1 MVSTITWNMIFWL
14 ALLPVGSPLN
24 GQSQSYAQTR
34 SPHGNLNIPCQNCH
48 TALGWKPIRA
58 VPEFDHN
65 STRFPLRG
73 LHAGVAC
80 ANCHTIR
87 GTDAGSRFGPD
98 LTHIASRNMIAA
110 ETLPNTRGAMAGWIL
125 DPQRIK
131 PGTEM
136 SPNSLAPDD
145 LQALLAYLQTLQ

>member
-1 MVSTITWNMIFWL
+1 
-14 ALLPVGSPLN
+14 
-24 GQSQSYAQTR
+24 
-34 SPHGNLNIPCQNCH
+34 
-48 TALGWKPIRA
+48 
-58 VPEFDHN
+58 
-65 STRFPLRG
+65 
-73 LHAGVAC
+73 
-80 ANCHTIR
+80 
-87 GTDAGSRFGPD
+87 
-98 LTHIASRNMIAA
+98 MIAA